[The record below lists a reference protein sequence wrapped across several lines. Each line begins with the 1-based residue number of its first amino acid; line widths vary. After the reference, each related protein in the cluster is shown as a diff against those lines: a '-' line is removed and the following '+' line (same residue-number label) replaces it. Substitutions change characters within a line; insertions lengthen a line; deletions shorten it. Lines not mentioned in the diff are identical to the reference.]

1 MEISWLQAMIFA
13 LLAACSGMIGGFG
26 QPYGWYTLSRPLV
39 AAVVVGLIMG
49 DLKSAIILG
58 AAMQVAYIAIVTP
71 GGTLAIDL
79 RSICWIGIPL
89 ALAAVKGADLDA
101 GSPEA
106 TGLAVS
112 IASTVGILGTLASH
126 GTLAF
131 NTAVSVPFGMKGI
144 DEGNE
149 RNMLI
154 ANFGIPVVAHMLF
167 AFVPTLLV
175 TKFGVSFVSDIQS
188 FIPLDSLIMKTLFS
202 VGNMLAT
209 VGIALLLRHIV
220 RKGTD
225 FIPFLFGF
233 TLASVLGVSLI
244 GCTIIAVMFATI
256 ALEAGNDRSVV
267 QEDAEEDI

>member
-1 MEISWLQAMIFA
+1 MAF
-13 LLAACSGMIGGFG
+13 
-26 QPYGWYTLSRPLV
+26 
-39 AAVVVGLIMG
+39 
-49 DLKSAIILG
+49 
-58 AAMQVAYIAIVTP
+58 
-71 GGTLAIDL
+71 
-79 RSICWIGIPL
+79 
-89 ALAAVKGADLDA
+89 
-101 GSPEA
+101 
-106 TGLAVS
+106 
-112 IASTVGILGTLASH
+112 H

-144 DEGNE
+144 DEGNQ

-256 ALEAGNDRSVV
+256 ALEAGNGRSVV